1 MEKFP
6 NPNSQG
12 SWQGKRGLSRE
23 KGADN
28 RAGRRE
34 RERERE
40 RERKSVERYG
50 GGRRMVVGSLQSALT
65 RSTVRRTAAPT
76 RQVTCMA
83 KKGKQVRVI
92 VTLECTEQ
100 KGSGIPG
107 MSRYNTTKVRMR
119 EDSPPDPEP
128 LSTLLSPTTG
138 RNLAPL
144 RGWLAVRVFA
154 VVVPASAA
162 WPEGPLHR

>member
-1 MEKFP
+1 MGEKE
-6 NPNSQG
+6 QE
-12 SWQGKRGLSRE
+12 L
-23 KGADN
+23 GADN

-34 RERERE
+34 RERKR
-40 RERKSVERYG
+40 VERYG
-50 GGRRMVVGSLQSALT
+50 GRRRMVVGSLQSALT

-107 MSRYNTTKVRMR
+107 MSRYNTTKNRRNNPDRM
-119 EDSPPDPEP
+119 EMMKYNKY
-128 LSTLLSPTTG
+128 LKKHT
-138 RNLAPL
+138 
-144 RGWLAVRVFA
+144 
-154 VVVPASAA
+154 
-162 WPEGPLHR
+162 LHREIKK

>member
-1 MEKFP
+1 LEKFP

-40 RERKSVERYG
+40 RKRVERYG
-50 GGRRMVVGSLQSALT
+50 GRRRMVVGSLQSALT